1 MFGRHRESLRELI
14 RSQHEES
21 KRLQEEREE
30 ESRLLREKR
39 EEESRHRQ
47 EKWDRYLEKRDKE
60 IRTFVEE
67 VQAHKAE
74 LHELREKAEAREEET
89 REFNREIL
97 LRNEKVYTSLIAEM
111 EEGRM
116 QIRANT
122 KAVLSV
128 LDRLNGSDGLAA

>member
-1 MFGRHRESLRELI
+1 MFGRPRKSLHELI

-21 KRLQEEREE
+21 R
-30 ESRLLREKR
+30 
-39 EEESRHRQ
+39 
-47 EKWDRYLEKRDKE
+47 RYLEEHDNESRRYWEVRDEEWKRYGEKRDAE
-60 IRTFVEE
+60 VQAFVNE

-111 EEGRM
+111 EEGRK
-116 QIRANT
+116 QIQANT

-128 LDRLNGSDGLAA
+128 LDRFNGSDGLAA